1 MKTTTKILLL
11 FASVFIFSACSSDES
26 EDSCGKIEIVDYSTE
41 STSIYIYFDR
51 GNNVNSTRIEIGPTG
66 FNQGTGTIITTSD
79 NSVYLTDLFPS
90 TTYDVY
96 LTGICSSTEQSVVT
110 KLSSIS
116 TDQGQCVGTASIS
129 FTQSTTSSIN
139 LDLSFNNSS
148 PSYYEVEYGLAG
160 FNLGTG
166 TRVNTSSQFSSNYLT
181 INSIQANTAY
191 DFYVR
196 AVCNSSAPNDTS
208 NFVKYSYTSVG
219 NCPIPYN
226 LNTYVVTGACN
237 VNNGATRAFTWSYGF
252 NAQSYTICIVESGTD
267 QPSATSNAFTT
278 SQNGITISGMFCNWE
293 AFYVRANCS
302 ATESSSWAGPYYF

>member
-110 KLSSIS
+110 KLSSIT

-129 FTQSTTSSIN
+129 FTQSTTSSSN

-181 INSIQANTAY
+181 INSIQAK
-191 DFYVR
+191 
-196 AVCNSSAPNDTS
+196 SMSLS
-208 NFVKYSYTSVG
+208 K
-219 NCPIPYN
+219 
-226 LNTYVVTGACN
+226 
-237 VNNGATRAFTWSYGF
+237 
-252 NAQSYTICIVESGTD
+252 
-267 QPSATSNAFTT
+267 
-278 SQNGITISGMFCNWE
+278 
-293 AFYVRANCS
+293 
-302 ATESSSWAGPYYF
+302 